1 LKFEECQLELDEAK
15 TRGKAL
21 EVELAETKER
31 AGFFESNYQSLAKF
45 KKYLPG
51 YNMDKLAS
59 VLAMGDA
66 DQRKLDSLATM
77 LNHCDKQ
84 ERFYRQCLAEER
96 IARKTIGIW
105 AFWRYFGKFVL
116 SVDFNNNYIYF
127 REKFR

>member
-1 LKFEECQLELDEAK
+1 MQLISVKVASIFCLNFQECKLELHEAK
-15 TRGKAL
+15 TRGDIL
-21 EVELAETKER
+21 EAKLAETKER
-31 AGFFESNYQSLAKF
+31 AGLFESNYQCLAKF

-96 IARKTIGIW
+96 IARKTIGI
-105 AFWRYFGKFVL
+105 
-116 SVDFNNNYIYF
+116 
-127 REKFR
+127 